1 MKHLSTYSLLT
12 LLTHQHNLTP
22 TTTTSLTTTMGL
34 IDRIQAKLELFRLEQ
49 RYTNRKN
56 RRTAFSSDA
65 IYVDGEY
72 VYASSNNTG
81 SSSRSNQSL
90 GSEAS
95 RSTTASTN
103 FDSNSASAKAAK
115 RRSMMAF
122 PGESVAEIETRVESG
137 NEMGPQRRWS
147 RNWGKGRNEEKRR
160 SMAVVRE
167 ARWEDGQ

>member
-1 MKHLSTYSLLT
+1 
-12 LLTHQHNLTP
+12 
-22 TTTTSLTTTMGL
+22 MGL
-34 IDRIQAKLELFRLEQ
+34 INRIQAKLELFRLEQ
-49 RYTNRKN
+49 RYANRKN

-65 IYVDGEY
+65 ICVDGEY

-103 FDSNSASAKAAK
+103 FDSSSASAKAAK
-115 RRSMMAF
+115 RRLMMVF
-122 PGESVAEIETRVESG
+122 SGETVADIETRVEAG
-137 NEMGPQRRWS
+137 NETQVGGPQRRWS
-147 RNWGKGRNEEKRR
+147 RNWGKGRSEEKR

>member
-1 MKHLSTYSLLT
+1 
-12 LLTHQHNLTP
+12 
-22 TTTTSLTTTMGL
+22 MGL
-34 IDRIQAKLELFRLEQ
+34 INRIQAKLELFRLEQ

-65 IYVDGEY
+65 VYVDGEY

-90 GSEAS
+90 GSSAS
-95 RSTTASTN
+95 RSTTASTA
-103 FDSNSASAKAAK
+103 FDSSSAIAKAAK
-115 RRSMMAF
+115 RRSMMVFSGGSDAD
-122 PGESVAEIETRVESG
+122 IETRVEGGAG
-137 NEMGPQRRWS
+137 NEAQLGAPQRRWS
-147 RNWGKGRNEEKRR
+147 RNWGKGRRDDEKRR

>member
-1 MKHLSTYSLLT
+1 
-12 LLTHQHNLTP
+12 
-22 TTTTSLTTTMGL
+22 MGL
-34 IDRIQAKLELFRLEQ
+34 INRIQAKLELFRLEQ

-72 VYASSNNTG
+72 VYASSNTTG

-90 GSEAS
+90 GSSIS
-95 RSTTASTN
+95 RSTTAGTA
-103 FDSNSASAKAAK
+103 FDSASATAKAAK
-115 RRSMMAF
+115 RRSMMVF
-122 PGESVAEIETRVESG
+122 SGETAADIETRVEAG
-137 NEMGPQRRWS
+137 NEVGAPQRRWS
-147 RNWGKGRNEEKRR
+147 RNWGKKGEDKRR

>member
-1 MKHLSTYSLLT
+1 
-12 LLTHQHNLTP
+12 
-22 TTTTSLTTTMGL
+22 MGL
-34 IDRIQAKLELFRLEQ
+34 INRIQAKLELFRLEQ

-81 SSSRSNQSL
+81 SSSRSDQSL
-90 GSEAS
+90 GSSAS
-95 RSTTASTN
+95 RSTTA
-103 FDSNSASAKAAK
+103 FDAASASAKAAK
-115 RRSMMAF
+115 RRSMMVF
-122 PGESVAEIETRVESG
+122 SGESAADIETMVEAG
-137 NEMGPQRRWS
+137 NEVGAPQRRWS
-147 RNWGKGRNEEKRR
+147 RNWGKGNRAEEKRR

>member
-1 MKHLSTYSLLT
+1 
-12 LLTHQHNLTP
+12 
-22 TTTTSLTTTMGL
+22 MGL
-34 IDRIQAKLELFRLEQ
+34 IDRIQAKLELVRLEQ

-81 SSSRSNQSL
+81 SSNRSEQSM
-90 GSEAS
+90 GSAAS
-95 RSTTASTN
+95 RSTTASTA
-103 FDSNSASAKAAK
+103 FDTASASAKAAK
-115 RRSMMAF
+115 RRSMIVF
-122 PGESVAEIETRVESG
+122 SGESAADIETRVEAG
-137 NEMGPQRRWS
+137 NDMGAPQRRWS
-147 RNWGKGRNEEKRR
+147 RNWGKGNRAEEKRR

>member
-1 MKHLSTYSLLT
+1 
-12 LLTHQHNLTP
+12 
-22 TTTTSLTTTMGL
+22 MGL
-34 IDRIQAKLELFRLEQ
+34 INRIQAKLELFRLEQ

-81 SSSRSNQSL
+81 SSSRSDQSM

-95 RSTTASTN
+95 RSSTN
-103 FDSNSASAKAAK
+103 FDSSITSAKAAK
-115 RRSMMAF
+115 RRSMMVF
-122 PGESVAEIETRVESG
+122 PGEPVADIETRVEGG
-137 NEMGPQRRWS
+137 NEAQVGGPQRRWS
-147 RNWGKGRNEEKRR
+147 RNWGKGKRDEDKRR

>member
-1 MKHLSTYSLLT
+1 
-12 LLTHQHNLTP
+12 
-22 TTTTSLTTTMGL
+22 MGL
-34 IDRIQAKLELFRLEQ
+34 INRIQAKLELFRLEQ

-81 SSSRSNQSL
+81 SSSRSNQSM
-90 GSEAS
+90 GSDAS
-95 RSTTASTN
+95 RSSSNSN
-103 FDSNSASAKAAK
+103 FDSNKTPAARAAK

-122 PGESVAEIETRVESG
+122 PGEPVAEIETRVEAG
-137 NEMGPQRRWS
+137 NAMPPTEGLQRRWS
-147 RNWGKGRNEEKRR
+147 RNWGKGKRDEEKRR

>member
-1 MKHLSTYSLLT
+1 
-12 LLTHQHNLTP
+12 
-22 TTTTSLTTTMGL
+22 MGL
-34 IDRIQAKLELFRLEQ
+34 INRIQAKLELFRLEQ

-81 SSSRSNQSL
+81 SSSRSDQSL
-90 GSEAS
+90 GSSAS
-95 RSTTASTN
+95 RSTTA
-103 FDSNSASAKAAK
+103 FDAASASAKAAK
-115 RRSMMAF
+115 RRSMMVF
-122 PGESVAEIETRVESG
+122 SGESAADIETRVEAG
-137 NEMGPQRRWS
+137 NEVGAPQRRWS
-147 RNWGKGRNEEKRR
+147 RNWGKGNRAEEKRR